1 MMVISRAG
9 SPARPPTA
17 SAATGSVGET
27 AAPSATPAARPAP
40 GTNRSKPTPTASELA
55 STSPMDR
62 LMTTRRFR
70 RMASSEELSAAL

>member
-9 SPARPPTA
+9 SPRAAADGQRRHRVGGGDRRAQRHPRRQARA
-17 SAATGSVGET
+17 RHEQAEADAA
-27 AAPSATPAARPAP
+27 
-40 GTNRSKPTPTASELA
+40 ASELA